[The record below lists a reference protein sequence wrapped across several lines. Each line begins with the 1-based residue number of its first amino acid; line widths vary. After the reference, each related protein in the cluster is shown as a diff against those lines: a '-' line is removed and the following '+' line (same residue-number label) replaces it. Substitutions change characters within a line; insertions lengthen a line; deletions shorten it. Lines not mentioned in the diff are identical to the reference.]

1 MSEKTIENRNQ
12 ELKIKTKVLLNH
24 IKEVSTRRANILG
37 PMICLIFA
45 LIFVLIPVWHLA
57 VLAGVIGGLFHKKM
71 GRGALTGLIG
81 VGSAWIL
88 NIFIELISTNVY
100 GIIDQ
105 IGGIILGSIGFGWL
119 FIIVIILLGIALGA
133 LGGSIG
139 SGIRYFIELKKEK
152 Q

>member
-1 MSEKTIENRNQ
+1 MSEKTIENRDQ
-12 ELKIKTKVLLNH
+12 ELRVRTKVLLKH
-24 IKEVSTRRANILG
+24 IKDVSVRRANVLG
-37 PMICLIFA
+37 PIICFLFA

-57 VLAGVIGGLFHKKM
+57 VLAGVIGGLFHTKM

-81 VGSAWIL
+81 VGAAWIL

-100 GIIDQ
+100 SLIDQ
-105 IGGIILGSIGFGWL
+105 IGGIILGNLGFGWL

-139 SGIRYFIELKKEK
+139 SGIRYFIELKKE
-152 Q
+152 